1 MGGRFS
7 GRVALVTGASRGIGA
22 AAATRLAAEGAD
34 VAVVARTLDH
44 HPTLPGSL
52 TETAERIRSFG
63 VRSVVVVADLTNPED
78 RARIVDEAVDALGPV
93 DVLVNNAAAN
103 IGGPLLDFPAKRIR
117 LSMEANVVAPLELA
131 QRVVPGMVERGEGWI
146 VNLSS
151 ATANLQGGA
160 PFDVTESSKLLGVYG
175 ASKAALNRVTD
186 GLAVQLHGTGVRVNS
201 VQPRAAVLSE
211 GAAALVGS
219 SLRPEQVE
227 SMEAM
232 VEGLVAL
239 CDCGPD
245 HTGHIEDSL
254 GIIER
259 LGLTVMEL
267 DGSGPFPGGIR
278 PLTD

>member
-1 MGGRFS
+1 M
-7 GRVALVTGASRGIGA
+7 
-22 AAATRLAAEGAD
+22 
-34 VAVVARTLDH
+34 
-44 HPTLPGSL
+44 
-52 TETAERIRSFG
+52 
-63 VRSVVVVADLTNPED
+63 VVVADLTNPED